1 VTTVPLPTLDDV
13 KTYLGASAAQWS
25 DPELQAALDAE
36 TQAQIEVCRIPTDP
50 FNDVY
55 PVTLGEALKRRV
67 MRNLTMRQYPVSMPT
82 GDAQSG
88 ASYLPSKDVEVRRL
102 EAPYRKL
109 VTA

>member
-1 VTTVPLPTLDDV
+1 MPRPTLSDV
-13 KTYLGASAAQWS
+13 KTYLGESAARWS
-25 DPELQAALDAE
+25 DSELQAALDAE

-50 FNDVY
+50 FTDVY

-67 MRNLTMRQYPVSMPT
+67 LRNLTMRQYPLSMPT

-88 ASYLPSKDVEVRRL
+88 ASFLPSKDVEVRRL